1 MKTDELATGSISMQ
15 SKVVHEASLCVV
27 AVTREVSVSTHTTA
41 SRIVRHVRHGF
52 LGGGSSNVLQRR
64 KKEGH
69 KVYCMNYNGGLLREL
84 QR

>member
-1 MKTDELATGSISMQ
+1 MKTDELATGLISMQ

-52 LGGGSSNVLQRR
+52 LGGGSSNVLQDTVDLSTTEEEYMA
-64 KKEGH
+64 KAEVVKEGI
-69 KVYCMNYNGGLLREL
+69 
-84 QR
+84 